1 VPGDLEPGALF
12 GRYRIEAHVASGGM
26 GVVYRAKDTELQ
38 RRVALKLIAPEWAQD
53 EGLRERFKHESR
65 LVAALDHP
73 NVIPVHDAGERD
85 GVLYIAM
92 RFVEGTD
99 LRGLID
105 DRGALDPHLVGRIT
119 SRVASA
125 LDAAHA
131 AGLVHRDVKPAN
143 VLLAGGPGEE
153 HPYLTDFGLAKR
165 LDGDSGLTHSGQ
177 WLGTVDYVAPEQLT
191 GQPVDHRTDVY
202 SLAVLTFEALTGEV
216 PFRGESGPA
225 KMTAKLHE
233 ELPSLRER
241 APWLAPGLDDVIQRG
256 MATAPEARYQSAG
269 ELGRALLSAV
279 GPTPLPGPQPTIV
292 PATAAPP
299 PPPPSAPSAPSAPAA
314 PAAPAPSPAQRTW
327 KPRVVLIVAA
337 AIIAATVGVLAIA
350 GVFSGGEDPARQGS
364 TPSSPTS
371 PTAPG
376 VPSSSDAEAVVKRFG
391 AAYRAEDLDA
401 VMATLTDD
409 VRFVFESTRTGTVT
423 KDGSARL
430 RAEFATVW
438 AATDGYR
445 LELTGRDEAQ
455 DAVIV
460 NGRFSQ
466 NSPLTGEKPS
476 GTVSFEV
483 VESGGKPLIRKFTSK
498 VG

>member
-1 VPGDLEPGALF
+1 MPAPGDLSPGERF

-26 GVVYRAKDTELQ
+26 GVVYWATDTELQ

-85 GVLYIAM
+85 GLLYIAM

-105 DRGALDPHLVGRIT
+105 DRGALDPHLAARIVF
-119 SRVASA
+119 RLASA

-165 LDGDSGLTHSGQ
+165 LDADSGLTHGGQ

-202 SLAVLTFEALTGEV
+202 SLAVLLFEALTGEV
-216 PFRGESGPA
+216 PFRGDSGPA

-233 ELPSLRER
+233 GPPSLLER
-241 APWLAPGLDDVIQRG
+241 APSLPPALEDVVQRG

-269 ELGRALLSAV
+269 ELGRALLAAV
-279 GPTPLPGPQPTIV
+279 GPSATPGPQPTIV
-292 PATAAPP
+292 PATAPP
-299 PPPPSAPSAPSAPAA
+299 PPAA
-314 PAAPAPSPAQRTW
+314 PAVQPPAASAPAPSTPGTW
-327 KPRVVLIVAA
+327 NRRAVLLAAA
-337 AIIAATVGVLAIA
+337 AIVAATVGVLAIA
-350 GVFSGGEDPARQGS
+350 GVFSGADNPTRQGS
-364 TPSSPTS
+364 TPSGPTT
-371 PTAPG
+371 PAPSG
-376 VPSSSDAEAVVKRFG
+376 LPSTAEAEDVVKRFG
-391 AAYRAEDLDA
+391 DAYGAENLDA

-409 VRFVFESTRTGTVT
+409 GRFVFQSARTGTIT
-423 KDGSARL
+423 KGREEV
-430 RAEFATVW
+430 RADFASVW

-445 LELTGRDEAQ
+445 LDVSGSEESK
-455 DAVIV
+455 DATIV
-460 NGRFSQ
+460 RARFSQ
-466 NSPLTGEKPS
+466 NVPLTGDKPS
-476 GTVSFEV
+476 GKVTFEV
-483 VESGGKPLIRKFTSK
+483 VESGGKLLIRKFTST